1 MIRIMNQSL
10 QMIAELEPIYF
21 EWTRRL
27 FRPDDFTIKVPVN
40 IYTETLNHVVWGN
53 RVATITHKE
62 LNKDFI
68 TIKGKEYGF
77 PVFNRISF
85 DLERTDQAESLQK
98 YIVETNCITPVTRRI
113 ANFSV
118 ESDQGRG
125 ASITY
130 TGRYKTLEKV
140 MEEIY
145 YRSELGYEVLF
156 DASNGFIF
164 TTIEGKDRTTSQS
177 VLPPVIFA
185 EKYGNLY
192 DVVVTDSSVNYFTVA
207 YVGGAENAGVR
218 NVKEVGTAT
227 GNDRYELFV
236 DAQDI
241 PFADGDPPLIAKG
254 NEILEEY
261 GQEVTIDADFTS
273 TPSFTYGT
281 DFMIGDLCTVIHEDY
296 QLDLRLLEV
305 KTVIDTKETNTFAWG
320 AEPITLKGVIDKK
333 LSLINS
339 GVRK

>member
-1 MIRIMNQSL
+1 MIRVMNQTL
-10 QMIAELEPIYF
+10 QMIAEIEPIYF
-21 EWTRRL
+21 EWTRKL
-27 FRPDDFTIKVPVN
+27 YRPDEFTLKVPLN
-40 IYTETLNHVVWGN
+40 AHTEQLNHIVWDN
-53 RVATITHKE
+53 RVATILHKQ
-62 LNKDFI
+62 LSKDYI

-85 DLERTDQAESLQK
+85 DLERTDPAESIQK
-98 YIVETNCITPVTRRI
+98 YIVEANCITPASRQI

-145 YRSELGYEVLF
+145 YRSELGWEVLF

-185 EKYGNLY
+185 EKFGNLF
-192 DVVVTDSSVNYFTVA
+192 DVVVTDSSLNFYNVA
-207 YVGGAENAGVR
+207 YVAGEDAISR
-218 NVKEVGTAT
+218 TIQEVGTAT
-227 GNDRYELFV
+227 GNNRYELFV

-241 PFADGDPPLIAKG
+241 KYSSGSAPLIAKG
-254 NEILEEY
+254 DEVLEEY

-273 TPSFTYGT
+273 TDSFTYGT

-296 QLDLRLLEV
+296 QLDLRLIEA
-305 KTVIDTKETNTFAWG
+305 KTVIDTKETTTFVWG

-339 GVRK
+339 GVRV